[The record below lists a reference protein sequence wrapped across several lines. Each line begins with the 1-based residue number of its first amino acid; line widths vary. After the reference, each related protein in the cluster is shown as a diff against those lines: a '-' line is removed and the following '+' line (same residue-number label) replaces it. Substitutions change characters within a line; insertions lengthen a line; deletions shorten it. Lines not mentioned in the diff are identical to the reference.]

1 MFPCFEISQKDDL
14 FQVMVYLATENQ
26 LCPDPTP
33 KSEEE
38 TIHQEIDS
46 LMGLGLIFCYKQ
58 TSKYKLVNFSV
69 FIFFQTQTLERQA
82 SFNFGPFG
90 KIAEK
95 EPHWAY
101 PETSSKAG

>member
-1 MFPCFEISQKDDL
+1 MNRTVFTNPFLINMVSITFSYFYSIIGILKDKEYMFPCFEISQKDDL

-46 LMGLGLIFCYKQ
+46 LMGLGLILCYK
-58 TSKYKLVNFSV
+58 
-69 FIFFQTQTLERQA
+69 
-82 SFNFGPFG
+82 
-90 KIAEK
+90 
-95 EPHWAY
+95 
-101 PETSSKAG
+101 

>member
-46 LMGLGLIFCYKQ
+46 LMGFGLYFLLQVTNKGQNTFFKKKLLGTNKGQMLRQY
-58 TSKYKLVNFSV
+58 FS
-69 FIFFQTQTLERQA
+69 I
-82 SFNFGPFG
+82 
-90 KIAEK
+90 
-95 EPHWAY
+95 
-101 PETSSKAG
+101 

>member
-38 TIHQEIDS
+38 TIHQETDS
-46 LMGLGLIFCYKQ
+46 LMGFGLIFCYKLQ
-58 TSKYKLVNFSV
+58 YCGLKRDKTLFSKKKLLGTNKGQMLRN
-69 FIFFQTQTLERQA
+69 FFQ
-82 SFNFGPFG
+82 SN
-90 KIAEK
+90 
-95 EPHWAY
+95 
-101 PETSSKAG
+101 

>member
-38 TIHQEIDS
+38 TEHQEVDS
-46 LMGLGLIFCYKQ
+46 LMGFGLIFCYKFYNF
-58 TSKYKLVNFSV
+58 KYKRINFSE
-69 FIFFQTQTLERQA
+69 FLF
-82 SFNFGPFG
+82 
-90 KIAEK
+90 
-95 EPHWAY
+95 
-101 PETSSKAG
+101 

>member
-46 LMGLGLIFCYKQ
+46 LMGLGLIFCYK
-58 TSKYKLVNFSV
+58 
-69 FIFFQTQTLERQA
+69 
-82 SFNFGPFG
+82 
-90 KIAEK
+90 
-95 EPHWAY
+95 
-101 PETSSKAG
+101 